1 MSLSPTVFN
10 LCQDF
15 VLKQIAE
22 MEVFSIH
29 VFKTQKNIENITV
42 VGFNNDTTT
51 IITKDLTSV
60 TTLVIIAKDLFS
72 TVGMQI
78 NPTVSV
84 IIKIDKDSTKN
95 VTLLDNLVIPPVEG
109 CINNCIKYLEVNFND
124 EIVFDGKRFFS
135 QLEKDFRNVVTSLLL
150 LET

>member
-29 VFKTQKNIENITV
+29 VFTIQKNIENITV
-42 VGFNNDTTT
+42 VSFNNDTTT

-72 TVGMQI
+72 TVGMQT

-84 IIKIDKDSTKN
+84 IIKIDMDSTKN

-124 EIVFDGKRFFS
+124 EIVFYCKRFFS
-135 QLEKDFRNVVTSLLL
+135 QLEKDFRNVVTFL
-150 LET
+150 